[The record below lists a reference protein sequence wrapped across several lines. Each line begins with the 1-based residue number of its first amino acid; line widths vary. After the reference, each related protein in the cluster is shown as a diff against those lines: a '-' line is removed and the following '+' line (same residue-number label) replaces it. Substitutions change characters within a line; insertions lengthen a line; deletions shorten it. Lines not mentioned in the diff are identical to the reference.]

1 MNAIDQASVYLTS
14 AFFVARGFEVSAT
27 SGAFDTLDLIATKP
41 GKTIGVE
48 CKGRTCPS
56 DFYGDAII
64 DFNPKYSNAVAAIE
78 AGRVDA
84 VLVANTFADGIL
96 TLSILDHGEK
106 TERKLAP
113 ATSHFA
119 NRQRIPKEFWRMQQ
133 ERRFPFTSGAD
144 GIAFGRAS
152 K

>member
-14 AFFVARGFEVSAT
+14 AFFVSRGFSVSAT
-27 SGAFDTLDLIATKP
+27 AGDFDTLDLIATKP

-48 CKGRTCPS
+48 CKGRNCPS

-84 VLVANTFADGIL
+84 VLVANTFADVIL
-96 TLSILDHGEK
+96 TLSILENGER
-106 TERKLAP
+106 TEPKLAP
-113 ATSHFA
+113 ATSHFE

-133 ERRFPFTSGAD
+133 ERRFPFTSGGD
-144 GIAFGRAS
+144 GIAFGRAQ

>member
-14 AFFVARGFEVSAT
+14 AFFVSRGFSVSAT
-27 SGAFDTLDLIATKP
+27 PGDFDTLDLIATKP

-48 CKGRTCPS
+48 CKGRNCPS

-64 DFNPKYSNAVAAIE
+64 DYVPKYTNAKASKD
-78 AGRVDA
+78 AGKVDA

-96 TLSILDHGEK
+96 TLSILENGEK
-106 TERKLAP
+106 TEAKLAP
-113 ATSHFA
+113 ATSHFG

-133 ERRFPFTSGAD
+133 EKRFPFTSGGD